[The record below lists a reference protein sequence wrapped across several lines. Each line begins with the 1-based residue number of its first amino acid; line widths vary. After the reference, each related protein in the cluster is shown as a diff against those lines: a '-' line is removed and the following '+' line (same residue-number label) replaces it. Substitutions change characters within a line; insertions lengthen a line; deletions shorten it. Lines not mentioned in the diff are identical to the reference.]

1 MNPNTQNSPN
11 TIARSVTICLFACLG
26 SLVPQAAEADAVTD
40 WSVRVGRAAVAA
52 CLAPF
57 GNGPAE
63 ARMNAMVHV
72 AIHDALNAIDRR
84 SRPYAFD
91 AEANALASPDAA
103 VAAAARDVL
112 VSVIGQLQESAACV
126 AAGIASVEADYL
138 TALGAISDGP
148 EKTAGIQVGQA
159 AAAAMIALRESDGSD
174 APLQDFD
181 YPQGTEPGEYRFV
194 PGLNFTFEPGWADV
208 TPFVLKRSSQF
219 RAGPPY
225 RVQSKKYAA
234 DFNEVKSLGGNDLTT
249 PSMRTDE
256 QTEIG
261 LFWIESSPLAWNRL
275 ARSVSAST
283 GLDLW
288 ENARLFGLL
297 NLALADGYIG
307 SWETKHHYNFWRPA
321 TAIHEADTDGNPDTA
336 ADPAWTPLEM
346 TYPIP
351 DHDSAHSVEGGAAA
365 EVLKQFFGTDRIS
378 FSACSL
384 SLPAGSR
391 CNDGAPVFRHYTSF
405 SQAADENGVSRILIG
420 IHFRRATEEGIQ
432 HGRKIAKRAVNLFL
446 KPVH

>member
-1 MNPNTQNSPN
+1 M
-11 TIARSVTICLFACLG
+11 
-26 SLVPQAAEADAVTD
+26 
-40 WSVRVGRAAVAA
+40 RA
-52 CLAPF
+52 
-57 GNGPAE
+57 
-63 ARMNAMVHV
+63 
-72 AIHDALNAIDRR
+72 
-84 SRPYAFD
+84 
-91 AEANALASPDAA
+91 
-103 VAAAARDVL
+103 
-112 VSVIGQLQESAACV
+112 
-126 AAGIASVEADYL
+126 
-138 TALGAISDGP
+138 
-148 EKTAGIQVGQA
+148 
-159 AAAAMIALRESDGSD
+159 SDGSD
-174 APLQDFD
+174 TPLLDSD

-194 PGLNFTFEPGWADV
+194 PGANFTFEPGWADV
-208 TPFVLKRSSQF
+208 TPFVLERSSQF

-225 RVQSKKYAA
+225 SVKSQKYAA

-249 PSMRTDE
+249 PSMRSAE

-321 TAIHEADTDGNPDTA
+321 TAIHAADTDGNPSTA
-336 ADPAWTPLEM
+336 GDPTWTPLEP
-346 TYPIP
+346 TYAIP

-365 EVLKQFFGTDRIS
+365 EVLSQFFGTDQIT

-384 SLPAGSR
+384 SLPDGSR
-391 CNDGAPVFRHYTSF
+391 CTDAAPVFRHYTSF
-405 SQAADENGVSRILIG
+405 SQAADENALSRILIG
-420 IHFRRATEEGIQ
+420 IHFRRATEEGVQ

-446 KPVH
+446 KPTH